1 MKHVALV
8 AALLVCASTAHAKI
22 TPTALDAITRPGQPV
37 TLRAKFESAGWLRLD
52 MRDEL
57 VEFTVSGQV
66 HQARTDRQGVARIQI
81 TANGQPGIYGFSAR
95 VPRKPRARLAQG
107 RVFVLDPNRPLAIVD
122 VDGTISKLPSWL
134 IPFWGKRAKTYDHA
148 PQVVHAL
155 ARDHQV
161 VYLTA
166 RDDIFDRKT
175 RTFLNRRGF
184 PDGPIVFDLKFRPGG
199 DHAAAYKLRELTRLQ
214 AKGFTLALG
223 LGDKATDAR
232 AYLGAGIPSYIHTD
246 EPLPAPSVRYPD
258 YRQLEA
264 QLIADGILRGGGGLT
279 TSFPPPN

>member
-66 HQARTDRQGVARIQI
+66 HQARTDRQGVARIQV
-81 TANGQPGIYGFSAR
+81 TANVQPGVYAFSAR
-95 VPRKPRARLAQG
+95 VPRKPRARWAQG
-107 RVFVLDPNRPLAIVD
+107 RIFVLDPARPLAIVD

-134 IPFWGKRAKTYDHA
+134 IPIWGKRAKAYDHA
-148 PQVVHAL
+148 PEVLRAL
-155 ARDHQV
+155 ARSHQV

-166 RDDIFDRKT
+166 RDDLLDRRT
-175 RTFLNRRGF
+175 RAFLNRRGF
-184 PDGPIVFDLKFRPGG
+184 PDGPLIFDLRQRLGG
-199 DHAAAYKLRELTRLQ
+199 DHAAHKLRELTLLQ
-214 AKGFTLALG
+214 AKGFTIALG
-223 LGDKATDAR
+223 LGDKDTDAQ
-232 AYLGAGIPSYIHTD
+232 AYVGAGVLSYIHTD
-246 EPLPAPSVRYPD
+246 EPLPAPSVVYPD
-258 YRQLEA
+258 YPRLEA
-264 QLIADGILRGGGGLT
+264 RLIADGILASGGGLT
-279 TSFPPPN
+279 ASFPPPN